1 MRLDKFLKVS
11 RIIKRR
17 TVANSVCSVGRVSVN
32 GRAAKPSVRLKEGD
46 IVTIV
51 FGNGSVSFKV
61 LMLSDNVRKEN
72 SSQMY
77 ELIEDT
83 GDFSKE

>member
-17 TVANSVCSVGRVSVN
+17 TVANDVCTLGRVSVN
-32 GRAAKPSVRLKEGD
+32 GKPSKPSVRLKVGD
-46 IVTIV
+46 IVTII

-61 LMLSDNVRKEN
+61 LKLEETVRKEN
-72 SSQMY
+72 ASEMY
-77 ELIEDT
+77 EILEDN
-83 GDFSKE
+83 GLAE

>member
-17 TVANSVCSVGRVSVN
+17 TVANDVCTLGRVSVN
-32 GRAAKPSVRLKEGD
+32 GKPSKPSVRLKVGD
-46 IVTIV
+46 VVTII

-61 LMLSDNVRKEN
+61 LKLEETVRKEN
-72 SSQMY
+72 AAEMY
-77 ELIEDT
+77 EILEDN
-83 GDFSKE
+83 GLAAE

>member
-17 TVANSVCSVGRVSVN
+17 TVANDVCTLDRVSVN
-32 GRAAKPSVRLKEGD
+32 GKPSKPSVRLKVGD
-46 IVTIV
+46 IVTII

-61 LMLSDNVRKEN
+61 LKLEETVRKEN
-72 SSQMY
+72 AAEMY
-77 ELIEDT
+77 EILEDN
-83 GDFSKE
+83 GLASE

>member
-17 TVANSVCSVGRVSVN
+17 TVANDVCTLGRVSVN
-32 GRAAKPSVRLKEGD
+32 GKAAKPSVRLKVGD
-46 IVTIV
+46 VVTIV

-61 LMLSDNVRKEN
+61 LKLAETVRKEN
-72 SSQMY
+72 ASEMY
-77 ELIEDT
+77 EIIEDN
-83 GDFSKE
+83 GLAGE